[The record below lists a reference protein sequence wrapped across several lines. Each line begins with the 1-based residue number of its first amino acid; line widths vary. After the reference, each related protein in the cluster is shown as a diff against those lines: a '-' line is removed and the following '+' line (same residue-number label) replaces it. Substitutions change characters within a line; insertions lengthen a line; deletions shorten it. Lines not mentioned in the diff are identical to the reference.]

1 MAKNFSFDPLNNQP
15 AIGRE
20 STTKLQHTSE
30 PILIHADGNATH
42 TAKAPDLL
50 VKSVK
55 THNQQRGCTLQPQIR
70 RKYEPASGC

>member
-1 MAKNFSFDPLNNQP
+1 MAKNFSFHPLNNQP

-42 TAKAPDLL
+42 TAKAPDLP

-55 THNQQRGCTLQPQIR
+55 TAQPT
-70 RKYEPASGC
+70 KGLYASATD